1 MRHAFGRKRAGS
13 RAAQSSSLRRSLG
26 RALSRGILDTSVL
39 IADDVSPLL
48 GELAI
53 SVVSLAELHFGVLLA
68 VDDDARGRRLS
79 RLSAMQRRFDPL
91 PVDEAVAESY
101 GLLAAR
107 VVKAARQPRARVMD
121 LLIAAT
127 AHAHEATLY
136 TRNAEDLQ
144 CLEGLLQVAV
154 V

>member
-1 MRHAFGRKRAGS
+1 
-13 RAAQSSSLRRSLG
+13 
-26 RALSRGILDTSVL
+26 LSRGILDTSVL
-39 IADDVSPLL
+39 IADDVAALP

-68 VDDDARGRRLS
+68 VEDEARARRLS

-107 VVKAARQPRARVMD
+107 VVKTGRQPRARVMD

-127 AHAHEATLY
+127 AHAHDAALV
-136 TRNAEDLQ
+136 TRNSQDLRG
-144 CLEGLLQVAV
+144 LEGLVEIAV